1 MEPSSA
7 DPTLLE
13 SNEEDFLFFHT
24 SFTEPSSSLLIECV
38 ITRHEGQ
45 GGHKVEQASGGF
57 AICTIF
63 DFPQSA
69 QAVIVQSGSPRM
81 YGSVSTDVEQRSRIG
96 KTMLTYEFQKFVPF
110 EKMSE
115 LVP

>member
-1 MEPSSA
+1 
-7 DPTLLE
+7 
-13 SNEEDFLFFHT
+13 
-24 SFTEPSSSLLIECV
+24 
-38 ITRHEGQ
+38 
-45 GGHKVEQASGGF
+45 
-57 AICTIF
+57 
-63 DFPQSA
+63 
-69 QAVIVQSGSPRM
+69 M